1 MTDTLIRPPSQ
12 GYAQELARVPLV
24 TGPVFLAEVAINSW
38 LSRDYL
44 SSYGWTLRGDADL
57 PWPSML
63 ALGPHGWAQ
72 VAGFAVAGLG
82 ILSLL
87 PAVRSLLPRGRTRA
101 VAVGLVGLMGMG
113 ITLSA
118 ARLDASMIRQGD
130 PVTWHGLLHGLMFL
144 VVLFSAMTAPLAV
157 ALAARRTPGLSRLA
171 KVSALAPLAFV
182 AALASHQGQLGFYV
196 FLVLLFGWV
205 GYVALEARGGTRT
218 A

>member
-1 MTDTLIRPPSQ
+1 MTNTLTRQPSRS
-12 GYAQELARVPLV
+12 YAHELARVPLV
-24 TGPVFLAEVAINSW
+24 TGPVFLAEVALNSW

-44 SSYGWTLRGDADL
+44 SSYGWTLRGGADL

-72 VAGFAVAGLG
+72 EAGFPVAGLG
-82 ILSLL
+82 VLSLL
-87 PAVRSLLPRGRTRA
+87 PALRSLLPRRRSRPL
-101 VAVGLVGLMGMG
+101 AVGLVGLMGMA

-130 PVTWHGLLHGLMFL
+130 PVTWHGLLHGLMFF
-144 VVLFSAMTAPLAV
+144 VVLFSAMTAPFAV
-157 ALAARRTPGLSRLA
+157 AVAARRTPGLSRLA
-171 KVSALAPLAFV
+171 KVSTLAPLAFV
-182 AALASHQGQLGFYV
+182 AALASQQGQLGFYV

-205 GYVALEARGGTRT
+205 GYVAHEARGRTRT